1 MRCKLKGVEI
11 VQEINSKV
19 GAVGF
24 RPGVSTRTV
33 LVYDGKLAPSIR
45 TDHLLDF
52 AIPAERLFND

>member
-1 MRCKLKGVEI
+1 MRCKLKGVEN

>member
-1 MRCKLKGVEI
+1 M
-11 VQEINSKV
+11 QEINSKV